1 MVIWNFG
8 NSYSLIVRGNLGD
21 KKTFI
26 TVSKTL
32 KLFECRG
39 LESKEGEKMV
49 GSEQKIVM
57 TYKFEKP
64 YISSDSTKDTENYL
78 LLELRPKTG
87 VVNEKIAVKGV
98 DFCIVLDV
106 SGSMKEPFEGNVTK
120 VKAAVEA
127 AKHLYGFL
135 TPDDTVSVVLYDSAP
150 YVVLER
156 AKPTKEEFEKALEK
170 AYIYGGSTNIS
181 QALRK
186 AREILSKNTGNL
198 KKIVFLTDG
207 IPTDDTE
214 QDGLREGRL
223 IAEEKISITA
233 LGIGNDFNYK
243 FIEELVKPSRGTT
256 DWLKSPS
263 EALKIFQRTFQRT
276 KSTVITNVTLEL
288 DFSNKVRVG
297 EYYRVVPE
305 TTYYGKPEF
314 KWNRKVEL
322 ELDNIEY
329 NRYYQYLF
337 QITIPPLKTKFEGP
351 FRVAKMTLTYF
362 VPSENKAYKMEEDL
376 IVEFTTDEDLVTS
389 RYSTVTD
396 LVCRCQLNK
405 LDTKLNEAIKVND
418 KKAIVGILQE
428 ISARAYELNDYELA
442 DHYEKMRDELLKKGV
457 ISNEMLIKA
466 SNHTTKVN
474 GEGLIDEV
482 EDITKVFK
490 DVFGS

>member
-1 MVIWNFG
+1 M
-8 NSYSLIVRGNLGD
+8 
-21 KKTFI
+21 
-26 TVSKTL
+26 
-32 KLFECRG
+32 
-39 LESKEGEKMV
+39 M
-49 GSEQKIVM
+49 GSEQKI
-57 TYKFEKP
+57 TLSYKFEKP
-64 YISSDSTKDTENYL
+64 YISSDSTTDTENYL
-78 LLELRPKTG
+78 LLELRPKVGAVSENLT
-87 VVNEKIAVKGV
+87 VKGV
-98 DFCIVLDV
+98 DFCVVLDV
-106 SGSMKEPFEGNVTK
+106 SGSMREPFEGNVTK

-127 AKHLYGFL
+127 AKHLYSFL
-135 TPDDTVSVVLYDSAP
+135 TPEDTVSIVLYDSAP

-156 AKPTKEEFEKALEK
+156 AKPTKAEFENALEK
-170 AYIYGGSTNIS
+170 AYLYGGSTNIS
-181 QALRK
+181 AALRK

-207 IPTDDTE
+207 LPTDDTE
-214 QDGLREGRL
+214 QDGLREGKL

-276 KSTVITNVTLEL
+276 KSTVITNVNLEL
-288 DFSNKVRVG
+288 EFSDKVRVG

-314 KWNRKVEL
+314 KGDRKVEL
-322 ELDNIEY
+322 PLDNIEY

-351 FRVAKMTLTYF
+351 FRVAKARLTYF
-362 VPSENKAYKMEEDL
+362 VPAENRAYKIEEDL
-376 IVEFTTDEDLVTS
+376 IVEFTSDKDLVTS
-389 RYSTVTD
+389 RYSTVSD
-396 LVCRCQLNK
+396 LVSRCQLNK
-405 LDTKLNEAIKVND
+405 LDTKLNEAIKAND

-428 ISARAYELNDYELA
+428 LSARAYELNDYELA
-442 DHYEKMRDELLKKGV
+442 NHYEKMRDDLLKKGV

-466 SNHTTKVN
+466 SNSSTKVN
-474 GEGLIDEV
+474 GEGLIEEV
-482 EDITKVFK
+482 EDISKVLN